1 MDILEWIGPALVTYW
16 GWEEGALKGEHAL
29 KAFCYM
35 EGDARKGV
43 DHMVGATR
51 ARADTEYQDEAKG
64 AD

>member
-1 MDILEWIGPALVTYW
+1 MSGRVTLSHLSFRVEN
-16 GWEEGALKGEHAL
+16 GFEGEHAL

-35 EGDARKGV
+35 RGDARKGV